1 MDILPVTLQ
10 GRTVRLEP
18 LSLDHVCAL
27 WIAAE
32 PGDIF
37 KWFGA
42 PIRSEDV
49 MCDWVAAAIK
59 MRDAGTGL
67 PFCTIAQ
74 SSRMPIGSTRYGN
87 IDRANLRLEIGWT
100 WLAADWQKTSA
111 NTEAKLLML
120 SHAFDDLG
128 CVRVEFKTDALNQ
141 ASLAGL
147 RRLGAVEEGTFR
159 KHMLCADGR
168 WRDSVYFSITNEE
181 WIASRELLQ
190 DRLARHAPEG

>member
-1 MDILPVTLQ
+1 
-10 GRTVRLEP
+10 
-18 LSLDHVCAL
+18 
-27 WIAAE
+27 
-32 PGDIF
+32 
-37 KWFGA
+37 
-42 PIRSEDV
+42 
-49 MCDWVAAAIK
+49 

-74 SSRMPIGSTRYGN
+74 SSGTPIGSTRYGN

-120 SHAFDDLG
+120 GYAFDNLG
-128 CVRVEFKTDALNQ
+128 CVRVEFKTDSLNQ

-147 RRLGAVEEGTFR
+147 RRLGAVEEGTLR

-168 WRDSVYFSITNEE
+168 WRDSVYFSITDEE
-181 WIASRELLQ
+181 WTASRGRLQ
-190 DRLARHAPEG
+190 DRLARHASGG

>member
-10 GRTVRLEP
+10 GRAVRLEP
-18 LSLDHVCAL
+18 LSLDRVRAL

-37 KWFGA
+37 KWFGT

-49 MCDWVAAAIK
+49 MRDWVAAAIK

-74 SSRMPIGSTRYGN
+74 SSGTPIGSTRYGN

>member
-18 LSLDHVCAL
+18 LTLGHVRAL

-37 KWFGA
+37 EWFGT

-49 MCDWVAAAIK
+49 MRDWVAAAIK

-67 PFCTIAQ
+67 PFCTIAE
-74 SSRMPIGSTRYGN
+74 SSGAPIGSSRYGN
-87 IDRANLRLEIGWT
+87 IDRANRRLEIGWT
-100 WLAADWQKTSA
+100 WLAADWQKTAA

-120 SHAFDDLG
+120 GHAFDNLG
-128 CVRVEFKTDALNQ
+128 CVRVEFKTDSLNQ

-168 WRDSVYFSITNEE
+168 WRDSVYFSITDEE
-181 WIASRELLQ
+181 WTASRGRLQ
-190 DRLARHAPEG
+190 DRLARHASRG